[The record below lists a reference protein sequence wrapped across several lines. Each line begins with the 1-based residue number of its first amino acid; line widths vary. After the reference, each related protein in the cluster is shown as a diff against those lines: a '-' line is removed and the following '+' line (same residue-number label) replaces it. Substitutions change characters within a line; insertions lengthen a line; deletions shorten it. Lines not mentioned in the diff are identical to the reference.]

1 MVDTFPSFSK
11 SRVKMEDVAVDA
23 SKDDS
28 QVGIYSIS
36 GNGELAAASA
46 ETDQDIKPR
55 DMSNNANATDVDYES
70 HFSLRIPIS
79 SVRFRGNMLR
89 VIDTDHDQI
98 ILKQQI
104 RSNEDDDGDNHAT
117 AGNRNNHILVKRVA
131 PNTYAQRSLRIA
143 YTLITIIFVG
153 FLFVFCCQ
161 VFLFI
166 FIALPTNTDTIWSIP
181 GINIVEALLSI
192 PVLLYG
198 LTSLMTMGCAFVVDA
213 YRGGALF
220 RSTAVEII
228 YMM

>member
-1 MVDTFPSFSK
+1 MV
-11 SRVKMEDVAVDA
+11 EVAVDV
-23 SKDDS
+23 SKDS
-28 QVGIYSIS
+28 QVGI
-36 GNGELAAASA
+36 NGELAVSA
-46 ETDQDIKPR
+46 ETDQNIKPR
-55 DMSNNANATDVDYES
+55 DMSNKYNANAATDVDYES

-104 RSNEDDDGDNHAT
+104 TSNEGGDNHA
-117 AGNRNNHILVKRVA
+117 AGNHNNILVKRVA

-166 FIALPTNTDTIWSIP
+166 FIALPTNTDKIWSIP

-220 RSTAVEII
+220 RSTAVESI

>member
-1 MVDTFPSFSK
+1 MAMVNGK

-23 SKDDS
+23 SKGS
-28 QVGIYSIS
+28 QVGICSSS

-46 ETDQDIKPR
+46 ETDDQDIKPR

-98 ILKQQI
+98 ILKQQLT
-104 RSNEDDDGDNHAT
+104 SNEDNDGDNHAA
-117 AGNRNNHILVKRVA
+117 AGNHNNHILVKRVA

-181 GINIVEALLSI
+181 KIN
-192 PVLLYG
+192 
-198 LTSLMTMGCAFVVDA
+198 
-213 YRGGALF
+213 
-220 RSTAVEII
+220 
-228 YMM
+228 